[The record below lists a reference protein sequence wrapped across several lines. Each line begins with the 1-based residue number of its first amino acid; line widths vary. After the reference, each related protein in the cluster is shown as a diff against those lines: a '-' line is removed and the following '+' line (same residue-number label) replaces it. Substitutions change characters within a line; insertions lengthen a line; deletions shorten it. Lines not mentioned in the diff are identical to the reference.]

1 MAETP
6 PLATFIL
13 TTKLSWSTTSDGLV
27 PRPRLTRLLDAGLQ
41 GALTLII
48 APAGF
53 GKTTLVSAWLESRAP
68 QGRGDDPPAA
78 WLSLDENDSDLD
90 SFLRYFVAAL
100 RTIFPDACPQTLGL
114 LNALQRPSTDFL
126 FATLS
131 NEITRLPGR
140 FILALDDFH
149 NLHNPAI
156 SDLLT
161 GWGRHWPAPLHL
173 VILSRTQPLL
183 PLADLRARGE
193 VTEIRAKDLRFS
205 PAEADA
211 YLRPGLALLLDD
223 QTIQL
228 LQQRM
233 EGWIAA
239 LKLTTLSLLRHAD
252 PQAFTE
258 ALVQGESYIADYLLD
273 QVFRQQSPEMQRFL
287 LATAVPDRFSVS
299 LAAALLDCP
308 QADAQALMD
317 ELKAAE
323 LFIIPQDNHQEWYR
337 FHDLFRHFLRQTSVS
352 PQPPEGRDT
361 THRRAARWY
370 ADHNLF
376 DQALHHALQA
386 NDPDLTV
393 QVMQRGLGDI
403 LNRENRP
410 MLERWQR
417 LLPPAFIQNN
427 PQLMLLEAWETIFHW
442 DFARMDE
449 LVVAATRLL
458 ADRAEQMDPAQ
469 EHLLCGQLALFKGL
483 VAHHVNQPEKSLA
496 FCQEALEMLPESW
509 RYARGVALSY
519 LGLCLHT
526 IGRTAEAE
534 AYLVSEYQREQDRPD
549 SYTLRILLAL
559 GINDVKSGD
568 LERAEHVA
576 QVVCQKAGERQLVF
590 LESWARAT
598 LGYIHYL
605 WNDLALAEQ
614 HFAELARMRA
624 TTFLTL
630 SRRGMSGLALIYQAQ
645 GKGEAARWQ
654 MEEASLFDVELTG
667 HMSLETAAAQA
678 RLLSL
683 QGDAAGAERWVDHSP
698 LPLPDRPLYPSTE
711 EPYTTRARI
720 LILRGG
726 PEDIREAL
734 QLLEALDRVAIQTH
748 TERSRVEIFAL
759 RALAEMACGEGV
771 AARQSL
777 IKAVSLAGRSG
788 IIRTFVELGPPMQA
802 LLRQIG
808 GRAEVAQH
816 VSRVLAAFPGE
827 GEGETAATSASP
839 AAPEAPLTMR
849 ELEILYLLGQRLSA
863 KEIAARLVLSPNT
876 VKRHRANIYQKL
888 GVNRLTE
895 ALAAAESLGLW
906 QHLHLF

>member
-6 PLATFIL
+6 QLATYIL

-27 PRPRLTRLLDAGLQ
+27 PRPRLMRLLDAGLQ
-41 GALTLII
+41 RALTLII

-68 QGRGDDPPAA
+68 QGRGNDPPAA
-78 WLSLDENDSDLD
+78 WLSLDESDSDLD
-90 SFLRYFVAAL
+90 SFLRYVVAAL

-114 LNALQRPSTDFL
+114 LNALQRPSTDL
-126 FATLS
+126 FFTTLS
-131 NEITRLPGR
+131 NEIAHLPGR

-149 NLHNPAI
+149 NLHNPVV
-156 SDLLT
+156 SDLLAR
-161 GWGRHWPAPLHL
+161 WGRHWPAPLHL
-173 VILSRTQPLL
+173 VILSRTQPPL
-183 PLADLRARGE
+183 PLADLRARGQ
-193 VTEIRAKDLRFS
+193 VTELRARDLRFS
-205 PAEADA
+205 PAEAEA
-211 YLRPGLALLLDD
+211 YLRPVLTALLDD
-223 QTIQL
+223 QAIQL

-233 EGWIAA
+233 EGWIVA
-239 LKLTTLSLLRHAD
+239 LKLATLSLLRHDD

-273 QVFRQQSPEMQRFL
+273 QVFQQQSPEVQRFL
-287 LATAVPDRFSVS
+287 WATAVPDRFSVS
-299 LAAALLDCP
+299 LAAALLDCRL
-308 QADAQALMD
+308 ADAQALMD
-317 ELKAAE
+317 ELKSAD
-323 LFIIPQDNHQEWYR
+323 LFIIPLDNRQEWYR
-337 FHDLFRHFLRQTSVS
+337 FHDLFRHFLRQTSAS
-352 PQPPEGRDT
+352 RQPPEEGHT

-376 DQALHHALQA
+376 DQALYHALQA

-417 LLPPAFIQNN
+417 LLPPAFVQNN

-449 LVVAATRLL
+449 LVVSATRLL

-469 EHLLCGQLALFKGL
+469 ERLLRGQLALFKGL

-496 FCQEALEMLPESW
+496 FCQEALELLPESW
-509 RYARGVALSY
+509 RYARGVAFSY
-519 LGLCLHT
+519 LGLSLHT
-526 IGRTAEAE
+526 IGRAAEAE
-534 AYLVSEYQREQDRPD
+534 ASLIDEYQKEQDRPD

-568 LERAEHVA
+568 LERAERVA
-576 QVVCQKAGERQLVF
+576 QVVCQKAGERQLIF
-590 LESWARAT
+590 LESWAHAT

-605 WNDLALAEQ
+605 WNELDLAEH
-614 HFAELARMRA
+614 HFAELAQMRA
-624 TTFLTL
+624 ATFLTL
-630 SRRGMSGLALIYQAQ
+630 SRRGMGGLALVYQAQ
-645 GKGEAARWQ
+645 GNSAAARQQ
-654 MEEASLFDVELTG
+654 MEETCLFDVEMIG
-667 HMSLETAAAQA
+667 RVSLETAAAQA

-720 LILRGG
+720 LILRGR
-726 PEDIREAL
+726 PEDIQAAL
-734 QLLEALDRVAIQTH
+734 QLLDALDRVAIQTH
-748 TERSRVEIFAL
+748 TDRSRVEILAL
-759 RALAEMACGEGV
+759 RALAEMACGQSA
-771 AARQSL
+771 AARRSL
-777 IKAVSLAGRSG
+777 KEAVSLAGRGG
-788 IIRTFVELGPPMQA
+788 IIRTFVELGLPMQA
-802 LLRQIG
+802 LLRQMATQ
-808 GRAEVAQH
+808 AEVAQH
-816 VSRVLAAFPGE
+816 VSQVLAAFSG
-827 GEGETAATSASP
+827 GDEGETAVANIP
-839 AAPEAPLTMR
+839 FPESPLTLR
-849 ELEILYLLGQRLSA
+849 ELEILHLLGQRLSA
-863 KEIAARLVLSPNT
+863 KEIAAQLNLSPNT

-895 ALAAAESLGLW
+895 ALAAADGLGLW